1 MHRPPQSHGGVVQ
14 GAGDFK
20 IRHRGKL
27 QRQIFPGGAVLPDG
41 SGGHDHVAPAD
52 LQVDAAAGPQTDQ
65 RVCPAF
71 HKLLHGDGRT
81 GPADARGADADLL
94 AQQRPRI
101 GGKLPVGRHEAG
113 AVKISGDALAA
124 ARVAGQDHIPSDLA
138 LLQGR
143 MHLLS
148 FYKHGG
154 SSSRKMA

>member
-1 MHRPPQSHGGVVQ
+1 MDRSSQRDSGVVQ
-14 GAGDFK
+14 GAGDFI

-27 QRQIFPGGAVLPDG
+27 QRQIFLGGTVLTDG
-41 SGGHDHVAPAD
+41 TGGHDHVSAPD
-52 LQVDAAAGPQTDQ
+52 LQVDTAAGAQTDQ
-65 RVCPAF
+65 RIRSAF
-71 HKLLHGDGRT
+71 HQLLHSDGST
-81 GPADARGADADLL
+81 GPANACGADADLF

-113 AVKISGDALAA
+113 VVKIPGDALAA
-124 ARVAGQDHIPSDLA
+124 ARVAGQDHIPSDIA